1 MIGTFA
7 HDETPLT
14 VEGAAVPFSGLL
26 PHHRHL
32 AVRVPAQEPTASEI
46 DTGHGALGVPQ
57 RPFRTPPT
65 RDEQGRLR
73 GVQVVGPVLRQS
85 VPPSCHA
92 WGVARLRVGARRPGW
107 QREALSMPGAPRLC
121 ASLVLLPG
129 ACAFAERSMARR
141 VSEANGGA
149 PVRGSDDKR

>member
-1 MIGTFA
+1 HILSRLRGWMSS
-7 HDETPLT
+7 
-14 VEGAAVPFSGLL
+14 AVWLMQPCGG
-26 PHHRHL
+26 RRDTL
-32 AVRVPAQEPTASEI
+32 AQCG
-46 DTGHGALGVPQ
+46 DTIIADY

-107 QREALSMPGAPRLC
+107 QREALSMPGAPRRC

-129 ACAFAERSMARR
+129 ACAFAERSMAR
-141 VSEANGGA
+141 
-149 PVRGSDDKR
+149 